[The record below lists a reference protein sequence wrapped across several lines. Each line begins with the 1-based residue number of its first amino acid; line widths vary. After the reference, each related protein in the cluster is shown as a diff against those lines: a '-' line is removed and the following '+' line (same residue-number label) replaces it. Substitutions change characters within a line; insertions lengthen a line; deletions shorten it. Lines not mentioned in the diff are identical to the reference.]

1 MTGTPGD
8 CGPSLGYVN
17 ISLACY
23 LRCIQ
28 EPIVVIRSCLS
39 HTTQD
44 LLSRNPNQRP
54 DIEQVMRRPFIKE
67 YISIVVA
74 DVHDSSD
81 SLHNSQEAINA
92 MNTQLTSLGMQDL
105 VLDIE
110 KYIDDVCA
118 PELRQM
124 NNSNASLTS
133 SLSSLQS
140 ARSSSQSSTRKS
152 SHSSNRSSRMSLL
165 VHSTD
170 LDYQNHLLELE
181 EERCIASEMALER
194 LRKKA
199 EV

>member
-1 MTGTPGD
+1 M
-8 CGPSLGYVN
+8 
-17 ISLACY
+17 
-23 LRCIQ
+23 
-28 EPIVVIRSCLS
+28 
-39 HTTQD
+39 
-44 LLSRNPNQRP
+44 
-54 DIEQVMRRPFIKE
+54 KE

-118 PELRQM
+118 TELRKSKILY
-124 NNSNASLTS
+124 NTSLAS
-133 SLSSLQS
+133 SLSSLQTV
-140 ARSSSQSSTRKS
+140 RSSSQSSTRWSNTQGS
-152 SHSSNRSSRMSLL
+152 SRSSRMSLL
-165 VHSTD
+165 AHSTD

-181 EERCIASEMALER
+181 KERRIASEMALER
-194 LRKKA
+194 LRQKA